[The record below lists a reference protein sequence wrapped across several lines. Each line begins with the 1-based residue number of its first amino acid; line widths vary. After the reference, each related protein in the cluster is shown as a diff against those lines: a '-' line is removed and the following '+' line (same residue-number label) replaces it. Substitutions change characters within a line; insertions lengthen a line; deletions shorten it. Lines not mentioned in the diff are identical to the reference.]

1 MLNKNDHSVDK
12 RVRRFTFKPRLIWIT
27 LLIVSTMKKVE
38 EAAMLPTNLHINDIV
53 IQRRNVMSC
62 DSLNSL
68 FRKSLSYLSFKNHFF
83 LLEYL
88 LILCCPVE
96 LQMLTSINFIVEG
109 YSLLFTIWMNRI
121 RNDIFVP
128 NQDYVPPYRFENDLM
143 LLLLKLSR
151 FLLLHLSMM

>member
-53 IQRRNVMSC
+53 IKRRNVMSC

-68 FRKSLSYLSFKNHFF
+68 FRKSLSYLSFPRITSSSSSTCLFYAILWDTKCLF
-83 LLEYL
+83 LQVSLWR
-88 LILCCPVE
+88 IIH
-96 LQMLTSINFIVEG
+96 T
-109 YSLLFTIWMNRI
+109 YSRS
-121 RNDIFVP
+121 
-128 NQDYVPPYRFENDLM
+128 E
-143 LLLLKLSR
+143 
-151 FLLLHLSMM
+151 